1 MEAERHNQLN
11 PHKEKHS
18 THIDKCF
25 GSHDIHVIATT
36 DYMRAYAE
44 QIRPYIYSSYSVLGT
59 DGFGRS
65 DSREELREFFE
76 INTNHIVRLTAFT
89 LYQESSISKKQLD
102 AIYKD
107 TNVDPAKPNP
117 WEV

>member
-1 MEAERHNQLN
+1 
-11 PHKEKHS
+11 
-18 THIDKCF
+18 
-25 GSHDIHVIATT
+25 
-36 DYMRAYAE
+36 MRAYAD

-65 DSREELREFFE
+65 DSREGLREFFE

-89 LYQESSISKKQLD
+89 LYKESTISKKQLD
-102 AIYKD
+102 EIYKD
-107 TNVDPAKPNP
+107 LKVDPTKPNQ

>member
-1 MEAERHNQLN
+1 
-11 PHKEKHS
+11 
-18 THIDKCF
+18 
-25 GSHDIHVIATT
+25 
-36 DYMRAYAE
+36 
-44 QIRPYIYSSYSVLGT
+44 
-59 DGFGRS
+59 
-65 DSREELREFFE
+65 
-76 INTNHIVRLTAFT
+76 LTAFT